1 MNIRRKKPR
10 PTDKMSA
17 TSLSTPNTEI
27 IRTSKRIPIARNI
40 FLVFFIVIGIMTRL
54 SIKESIYFRV
64 NIKMQTA
71 LIKSSASTV
80 RLKMFGQYLI
90 ERNIRILYHAGFK
103 KIYLKFTASDKE
115 LFENKIKRKLSS
127 LKNLSISFTDKNPK
141 EAFLE
146 LTTNQFMYLNAFSE
160 KSNFIKISQNTF
172 LKPDS
177 FYEIN
182 DRKTL
187 ITSEKYISRHIRRQS
202 GGIVAQT
209 INKRISIPLS
219 RLLAH
224 AGIHPNVIT
233 LTNYTLGLFG
243 VYLLLDSS
251 HTANIAAGLIIQAVS
266 IIDGCDGEVARM
278 KIRFSKL
285 GGILDTVC
293 DHTLAILI
301 IAAATRRVYM
311 AFDIELFIIIFSM
324 ITLGVI
330 AIIGWNTVY
339 LVKYSSSYSFSAFSK
354 EFLSPLSKTSFLAK
368 LISILQYFVRK
379 EVYSLSIMF
388 FCFFNGIVYY
398 TFLFAIFGS
407 VGFFLVNIL
416 CLKYFPS
423 LRKRV

>member
-1 MNIRRKKPR
+1 
-10 PTDKMSA
+10 
-17 TSLSTPNTEI
+17 
-27 IRTSKRIPIARNI
+27 
-40 FLVFFIVIGIMTRL
+40 
-54 SIKESIYFRV
+54 
-64 NIKMQTA
+64 
-71 LIKSSASTV
+71 
-80 RLKMFGQYLI
+80 MFGQYLI

>member
-1 MNIRRKKPR
+1 
-10 PTDKMSA
+10 
-17 TSLSTPNTEI
+17 
-27 IRTSKRIPIARNI
+27 
-40 FLVFFIVIGIMTRL
+40 MTRL

-339 LVKYSSSYSFSAFSK
+339 LVKYSSSYSFSGFSK

-368 LISILQYFVRK
+368 LISILQYCVRK

-388 FCFFNGIVYY
+388 FCFFNAIVYY
-398 TFLFAIFGS
+398 TFLFAVFGS

-416 CLKYFPS
+416 CIKYFPT
-423 LRKRV
+423 LKKRN

>member
-1 MNIRRKKPR
+1 
-10 PTDKMSA
+10 
-17 TSLSTPNTEI
+17 
-27 IRTSKRIPIARNI
+27 
-40 FLVFFIVIGIMTRL
+40 
-54 SIKESIYFRV
+54 
-64 NIKMQTA
+64 MQTA
-71 LIKSSASTV
+71 LIKSSASPL
-80 RLKMFGQYLI
+80 RLKMFGQFLI

-103 KIYLKFTASDKE
+103 KILLNFTTSDTE
-115 LFENKIKRKLSS
+115 LYEKKIKRKLSC

-160 KSNFIKISQNTF
+160 KSNFIKGSKNTI

-187 ITSEKYISRHIRRQS
+187 INSEKYISRHIRRQS

-293 DHTLAILI
+293 DHSLAILI

-311 AFDIELFIIIFSM
+311 AFNIEIFIVIFSL
-324 ITLGVI
+324 IALGVI

-339 LVKYSSSYSFSAFSK
+339 LVKYSSSYSFSGFSK

-368 LISILQYFVRK
+368 LISILQYCVRK

-388 FCFFNGIVYY
+388 FCFFNAIVYY
-398 TFLFAIFGS
+398 TFLFAVFGS

-416 CLKYFPS
+416 CIKYFPT
-423 LRKRV
+423 LKKRN

>member
-103 KIYLKFTASDKE
+103 KIYLEFTASDKE

>member
-1 MNIRRKKPR
+1 
-10 PTDKMSA
+10 
-17 TSLSTPNTEI
+17 
-27 IRTSKRIPIARNI
+27 
-40 FLVFFIVIGIMTRL
+40 
-54 SIKESIYFRV
+54 
-64 NIKMQTA
+64 
-71 LIKSSASTV
+71 
-80 RLKMFGQYLI
+80 MFGQFII
-90 ERNIRILYHAGFK
+90 ERNIRILYHSGFRNIYLNFNPADTEFFEK
-103 KIYLKFTASDKE
+103 KIR
-115 LFENKIKRKLSS
+115 NKLSS
-127 LKNLSISFTDKNPK
+127 LKNLSLIISDNNPEK
-141 EAFLE
+141 PFLQI
-146 LTTNQFMYLNAFSE
+146 TTNQFLNIKAFSD
-160 KSNFIKISQNTF
+160 KSNFIINNQISTF
-172 LKPDS
+172 NPDL

-354 EFLSPLSKTSFLAK
+354 EFLVPLSKTSFLAK

-407 VGFFLVNIL
+407 VGFFLINIV

-423 LRKRV
+423 LRKRA

>member
-1 MNIRRKKPR
+1 M
-10 PTDKMSA
+10 
-17 TSLSTPNTEI
+17 
-27 IRTSKRIPIARNI
+27 
-40 FLVFFIVIGIMTRL
+40 
-54 SIKESIYFRV
+54 
-64 NIKMQTA
+64 
-71 LIKSSASTV
+71 
-80 RLKMFGQYLI
+80 
-90 ERNIRILYHAGFK
+90 
-103 KIYLKFTASDKE
+103 
-115 LFENKIKRKLSS
+115 
-127 LKNLSISFTDKNPK
+127 
-141 EAFLE
+141 
-146 LTTNQFMYLNAFSE
+146 
-160 KSNFIKISQNTF
+160 
-172 LKPDS
+172 
-177 FYEIN
+177 
-182 DRKTL
+182 
-187 ITSEKYISRHIRRQS
+187 
-202 GGIVAQT
+202 
-209 INKRISIPLS
+209 
-219 RLLAH
+219 
-224 AGIHPNVIT
+224 IT

>member
-1 MNIRRKKPR
+1 
-10 PTDKMSA
+10 
-17 TSLSTPNTEI
+17 
-27 IRTSKRIPIARNI
+27 
-40 FLVFFIVIGIMTRL
+40 MTRL

-64 NIKMQTA
+64 NTKMQTA
-71 LIKSSASTV
+71 LIKSSASPA
-80 RLKMFGQYLI
+80 RLKMFGQFLI

-103 KIYLKFTASDKE
+103 NIILSLTPADAE
-115 LFENKIKRKLSS
+115 LFNKKIKRKLTS
-127 LKNLSISFTDKNPK
+127 LKNLTLSQTEKNPK
-141 EAFLE
+141 ESCLTI
-146 LTTNQFMYLNAFSE
+146 TTNQFLYLQAFSD
-160 KSNFIKISQNTF
+160 KSNFITKNKTITLNS
-172 LKPDS
+172 KS
-177 FYEIN
+177 FYEIS

-187 ITSEKYISRHIRRQS
+187 KTAEKHISKYIRYQS

-219 RLLAH
+219 RLLACT
-224 AGIHPNVIT
+224 GIHPNAIT
-233 LTNYTLGLFG
+233 LINFALGLFG
-243 VYLLLDSS
+243 VYLLLDTS
-251 HTANIAAGLIIQAVS
+251 HAANIAAGIIIQAVS
-266 IIDGCDGEVARM
+266 IFDGCDGEVARM
-278 KIRFSKL
+278 KTRFSKL

-311 AFDIELFIIIFSM
+311 AFNIEIFIVIFSL
-324 ITLGVI
+324 IALGVI

-354 EFLSPLSKTSFLAK
+354 EFISSLSKTSFLAK

-407 VGFFLVNIL
+407 VGFFLINIV

-423 LRKRV
+423 LKRRN

>member
-1 MNIRRKKPR
+1 MG
-10 PTDKMSA
+10 
-17 TSLSTPNTEI
+17 
-27 IRTSKRIPIARNI
+27 
-40 FLVFFIVIGIMTRL
+40 FMTRL
-54 SIKESIYFRV
+54 SIKESIYFQV

-71 LIKSSASTV
+71 LIKSSASPL
-80 RLKMFGQYLI
+80 RLKMFGQFLI

-103 KIYLKFTASDKE
+103 KILLNFTTSDTE
-115 LFENKIKRKLSS
+115 LYEKKIKRKLSS
-127 LKNLSISFTDKNPK
+127 LKNLTISCTDKNPK

-160 KSNFIKISQNTF
+160 KSNFIKGSKNTI

-187 ITSEKYISRHIRRQS
+187 INSEKYISRHIRRQS

-233 LTNYTLGLFG
+233 LTNYALGLFG
-243 VYLLLDSS
+243 VYLLLDTS

-293 DHTLAILI
+293 DHSLAILI

-311 AFDIELFIIIFSM
+311 AFNIEIFIVIFSL

-339 LVKYSSSYSFSAFSK
+339 LVKYSSSYSFSGFSK

-368 LISILQYFVRK
+368 LISILQYCVRK

-388 FCFFNGIVYY
+388 FCFFNAIVYY
-398 TFLFAIFGS
+398 TFLFAVFGS

-416 CLKYFPS
+416 CIKYFPT
-423 LRKRV
+423 LKKRN

>member
-339 LVKYSSSYSFSAFSK
+339 LVKYSSSYSFSGFSK

-368 LISILQYFVRK
+368 LISILQYCVRK

-388 FCFFNGIVYY
+388 FCFFNAIVYY
-398 TFLFAIFGS
+398 TFLFAVFGS

-416 CLKYFPS
+416 CIKYFPT
-423 LRKRV
+423 LKKRN

>member
-1 MNIRRKKPR
+1 
-10 PTDKMSA
+10 
-17 TSLSTPNTEI
+17 
-27 IRTSKRIPIARNI
+27 NI